1 MKKSVWQKQ
10 VPTAADASEHWN
22 KQPFNKFE
30 KKKKKHEANIY
41 HIKFSLIEKRGGLR
55 KFKNENQP

>member
-22 KQPFNKFE
+22 MQPFNKFE
-30 KKKKKHEANIY
+30 KKKKHEANIY
-41 HIKFSLIEKRGGLR
+41 RIKFSLIEKRGRLS
-55 KFKNENQP
+55 KFKNENQA